1 MSSVVAKRVDEALDI
16 HIKSMSD
23 FEHVKGLGKE
33 TLKKI
38 YLLAKEDTDN
48 FLKPEQQPLFKD

>member
-1 MSSVVAKRVDEALDI
+1 MSSVVAKRVDESLDI
-16 HIKSMSD
+16 HIRSMSD
-23 FEHVKGLGKE
+23 FEHVKGLGEE

-38 YLLAKEDTDN
+38 YLLARKDVDN